1 MFLFAI
7 FDKDHT
13 VPQQNPLLQLL
24 LILLVLL
31 SFRWS
36 RTQSWQTNWT
46 FFVLFSVWTQQPY
59 WV

>member
-36 RTQSWQTNWT
+36 R
-46 FFVLFSVWTQQPY
+46 
-59 WV
+59 